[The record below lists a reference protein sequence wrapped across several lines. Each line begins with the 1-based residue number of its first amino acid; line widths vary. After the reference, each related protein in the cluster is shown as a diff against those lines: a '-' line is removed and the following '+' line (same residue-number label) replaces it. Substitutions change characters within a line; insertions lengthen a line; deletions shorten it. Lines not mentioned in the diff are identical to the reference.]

1 LLKRFCLEGKE
12 NNLMSK
18 LFDHRIDA
26 GRQLASELH
35 KSKRDN
41 VIVLALPRGGVGVA
55 AEVAKAFK
63 VPIELL
69 FVRKLG
75 APFNPELGVGA
86 VVEGATPQ
94 TFLNEDL
101 IKVLKVSP
109 DFLKEETERQLHVI
123 QQQQQKFRSGNQ
135 RPVVAGKSVILID
148 DGIATGATVQAALKG
163 LKNEKPKR
171 LTLAVPVAPL
181 DVIQELSREVDEVV
195 CLHQPQHFQAVG
207 QFFREFPQLQ
217 DEEVKR
223 LMSESRSN

>member
-1 LLKRFCLEGKE
+1 
-12 NNLMSK
+12 MSK

-26 GRQLASELH
+26 GRQLAKELQ
-35 KSKRDN
+35 KSKRDD

-55 AEVAKAFK
+55 AEVARAFTI
-63 VPIELL
+63 PIELL

-75 APFNPELGVGA
+75 APFNPELGIGA
-86 VVEGATPQ
+86 VVEGAAPQ
-94 TFLNEDL
+94 TFLNQDL

-109 DFLKEETERQLHVI
+109 DFIQQETDRQLSVI
-123 QQQQQKFRSGNQ
+123 KQQQQKFRSGNQ

-148 DGIATGATVQAALKG
+148 DGIATGATVQAALKC
-163 LKNEKPKR
+163 LKNERPKR

-181 DVIQELSREVDEVV
+181 DVISELSKEVDEVV

-207 QFFREFPQLQ
+207 QFYREFPQLQ

-223 LMSESRSN
+223 LMAESRSN